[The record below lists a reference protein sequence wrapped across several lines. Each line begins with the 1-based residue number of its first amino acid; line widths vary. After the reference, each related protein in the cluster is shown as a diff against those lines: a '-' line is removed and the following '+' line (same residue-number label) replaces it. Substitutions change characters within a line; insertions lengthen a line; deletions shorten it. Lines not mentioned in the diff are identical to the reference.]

1 MLSNALFALAA
12 LAAAP
17 ATVAAP
23 CSMTAPAQSSMTA
36 PAAGTAQ
43 DPQPN
48 TNPDKRPEVE
58 ALANKLEKHI
68 KKEGKEDTEAV
79 AVIDQIHQEFPKCGP
94 KDRVLLAKVL
104 GKCFEQRRLVPEG
117 EPPNNKLYIGAAV
130 SLGDM
135 GPESAEVLM
144 NWIGAKNLRKDLA
157 VQRYL
162 ILSLGKTKDKRGLKP
177 LKNLLDDKENALIS
191 ASAEALGEYAG
202 ADLETRKDVFEAML
216 KALMDAK
223 NAKDA
228 DSNNNIAKDK
238 FDIISAPL
246 ITSLAKV
253 SKHEER
259 DPQAIQAWWNKHKRD
274 DWDKLE

>member
-17 ATVAAP
+17 A
-23 CSMTAPAQSSMTA
+23 
-36 PAAGTAQ
+36 PAAVVAPSVAPVESVRNAE
-43 DPQPN
+43 DPPPN

-58 ALANKLEKHI
+58 ALADKLEKHI

-79 AVIDQIHQEFPKCGP
+79 AVIDQIHQEFPNCGP

-238 FDIISAPL
+238 FDIVSAPL

-259 DPQAIQAWWNKHKRD
+259 DPQAIQTWWNKHKRD

>member
-17 ATVAAP
+17 APATSAA
-23 CSMTAPAQSSMTA
+23 A
-36 PAAGTAQ
+36 PAAAVRNLQ
-43 DPQPN
+43 EPQPN

-58 ALANKLEKHI
+58 ALADKLEKHI

-79 AVIDQIHQEFPKCGP
+79 AVIDQINQEFSKCGP
-94 KDRVLLAKVL
+94 KDRMLLVKSL
-104 GKCFEQRRLVPEG
+104 GKCFDQRRLVPEG
-117 EPPNNKLYIGAAV
+117 EPPNNKIYIGAAV
-130 SLGDM
+130 ALAQM
-135 GPESAEVLM
+135 GPESVDVLM
-144 NWIGAKNLRKDLA
+144 NTIGSKNLRKDLA
-157 VQRYL
+157 LQHRL
-162 ILSLGKTKDKRGLKP
+162 ILSLGKTKDKRGLKL

-191 ASAEALGEYAG
+191 ASAEALGEFAG

-223 NAKDA
+223 NAKDG

-238 FDIISAPL
+238 FDIVAAPL
-246 ITSLAKV
+246 ITSCAKV